1 MKRYAFIDVANTKG
15 TAGMALGFSVDW
27 QKLIKM
33 LKNDKWSCD
42 KVFYYE
48 GRMETNKYD
57 KRHKKLEKMGYTVR
71 TKLTFLHKNR
81 LKLIK
86 YICEC
91 QKENAF
97 DKFKYLCTNCNK
109 EKEITLNNGG
119 SHPKANFDVEIA
131 VDTLDYAN
139 SDTQIILFTGDGDF
153 KYLAEKL
160 CEKGSKVSLF
170 STRKHDK
177 WGDYRFSTRY
187 DDMLK
192 EGKITF
198 MEIDNLK
205 YRLKKDVENELP
217 VEEIDSL

>member
-1 MKRYAFIDVANTKG
+1 MKRYAFIDVHNTRS
-15 TAGMALGFSVDW
+15 TATVLGFSIDP
-27 QKLIKM
+27 QKLYNY
-33 LKNDKWSCD
+33 LRFDKWSCSD
-42 KVFYYE
+42 VFWYA
-48 GRMETNKYD
+48 GRIET
-57 KRHKKLEKMGYTVR
+57 EK
-71 TKLTFLHKNR
+71 H
-81 LKLIK
+81 
-86 YICEC
+86 
-91 QKENAF
+91 
-97 DKFKYLCTNCNK
+97 
-109 EKEITLNNGG
+109 EKERDKIEKIGYKIKDKITKFYKRISTFDVRCPECGHEYKHINIKRGL
-119 SHPKANFDVEIA
+119 PKANCDVELT
-131 VDTLDYAN
+131 VDCVEMAGPETEFL
-139 SDTQIILFTGDGDF
+139 IFTGDGDF